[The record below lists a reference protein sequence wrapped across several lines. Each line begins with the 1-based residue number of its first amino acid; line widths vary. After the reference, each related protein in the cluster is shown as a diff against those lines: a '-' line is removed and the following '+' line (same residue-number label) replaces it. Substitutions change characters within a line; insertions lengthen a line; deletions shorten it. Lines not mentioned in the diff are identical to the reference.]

1 MEGERR
7 RGRTFIIVNLLKL
20 DSLTVA
26 FQPGRELGS
35 ESSEIFPQTE
45 LFLPCF

>member
-35 ESSEIFPQTE
+35 ESSVIFPQTE